1 MSGKYS
7 SVKLRVEAKRK
18 LEELQLR
25 LRLRGIKVS
34 LHEILEKLVEIGLEN
49 EDSLAEKLRGEGRE
63 IEDPALEMLDKPLD
77 WKLKDASIT
86 IDKYLYGE

>member
-1 MSGKYS
+1 MSRKYS
-7 SVKLRVEAKRK
+7 SVKLRVEAKRN
-18 LEELQLR
+18 LEKLQLR

-49 EDSLAEKLRGEGRE
+49 EDSLVEKLCGEERE

-77 WKLKDASIT
+77 WELKDASIA
-86 IDKYLYGE
+86 IGKYLLW